1 MYVFVP
7 RLAMIEQERRDRE
20 LALRLAQDPDAVDTE
35 AAQQVPQ
42 SPLQRYVFRV
52 FFFSP
57 HSSVVFMP
65 YKASNIVILRSRC
78 KLGV

>member
-1 MYVFVP
+1 MLVFVP

-42 SPLQRYVFRV
+42 SPLQRYDDRPFHGV
-52 FFFSP
+52 FFFFFAST
-57 HSSVVFMP
+57 SVVCMP
-65 YKASNIVILRSRC
+65 YKGSKSSF
-78 KLGV
+78 